1 MNFWKQLVQ
10 QSISMGKKDQVVHF
24 VNKYPWIVDKDV
36 SNMIKSAF
44 DLNLEVTSPKYN
56 KTIDVYLNKGDL
68 KFDFFKKLLLDF
80 NDHKTYP
87 ASYYYIFA
95 ELAIKQTHDNE
106 FIEIILTHG
115 CMFSPGE
122 LYNLLELYIQKGGV
136 DSIKL
141 MLNMKLYDQKMKMI
155 NILFD

>member
-1 MNFWKQLVQ
+1 
-10 QSISMGKKDQVVHF
+10 
-24 VNKYPWIVDKDV
+24 
-36 SNMIKSAF
+36 
-44 DLNLEVTSPKYN
+44 LEVTSPKYN
-56 KTIDVYLNKGDL
+56 KHVDNYLKGEM
-68 KFDFFKKLLLDF
+68 KMESFKKLLLDCK
-80 NDHKTYP
+80 DHKTYP

-95 ELAIKQTHDNE
+95 DLAIKQNYDNE
-106 FIEIILTHG
+106 FIETILTHG

-155 NILFD
+155 NMLYD